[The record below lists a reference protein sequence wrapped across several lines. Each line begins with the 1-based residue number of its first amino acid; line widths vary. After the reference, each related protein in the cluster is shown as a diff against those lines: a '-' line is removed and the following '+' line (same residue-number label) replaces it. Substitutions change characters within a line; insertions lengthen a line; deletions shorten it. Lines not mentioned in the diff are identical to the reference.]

1 MDDRAYQINAI
12 NSHQIEKGPSADDVT
27 CDASN
32 ATGQH
37 HLIVGEYQIDEI
49 RTLKEAIEARKVTE
63 ACASRYLVQDDR
75 LYYISNKDEEARP
88 RLYVPH
94 ALQNKIL
101 EQCHDAI
108 GHIGIDKT
116 YELIS
121 RKYYWPSVYKQV
133 TTYVS
138 SCITCQARSSRCE
151 TAPLEEMD
159 VPAYPFEKVSLDI
172 SGPYGETLR
181 RNVYIVSFVDW
192 LTNWPEAYAVTDKKA
207 QTVPSL
213 ILTEIFPR

>member
-12 NSHQIEKGPSADDVT
+12 NQIEKGLSADDVT

-37 HLIVGEYQIDEI
+37 HLIELVGEYQIV
-49 RTLKEAIEARKVTE
+49 RTLKEAIEAGKVTE
-63 ACASRYLVQDDR
+63 ACASRYLVEDDR

-88 RLYVPH
+88 RLYVLH
-94 ALQNKIL
+94 APQNKIL

-121 RKYYWPSVYKQV
+121 RKYYWPSLYKQF
-133 TTYVS
+133 TTYVN
-138 SCITCQARSSRCE
+138 SCVICQARSSRCE
-151 TAPLEEMD
+151 TAPLEEVD

-172 SGPYGETLR
+172 SGPYGETLWG
-181 RNVYIVSFVDW
+181 NVYIVSFVDGK
-192 LTNWPEAYAVTDKKA
+192 LARGIRRSKQEGSKC
-207 QTVPSL
+207 S
-213 ILTEIFPR
+213 